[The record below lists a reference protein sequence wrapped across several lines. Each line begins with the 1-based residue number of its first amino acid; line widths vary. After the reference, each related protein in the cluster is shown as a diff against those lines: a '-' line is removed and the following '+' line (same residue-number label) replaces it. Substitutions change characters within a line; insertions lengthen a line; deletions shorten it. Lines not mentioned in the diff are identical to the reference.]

1 MTARRLGL
9 VINPIA
15 GMGGRVGMH
24 GTDGDALAAA
34 RARGAEPVTGVRAA
48 RAMTRLRAAAGSP
61 PGLSVLTAGGAMGA
75 AVLDRLE
82 MPYEVIHQ
90 PAERSTA
97 ADTRAAVTAL
107 ADRAVDLL
115 MLVGGDGT
123 LRDAATTLGTRLV
136 AALGVPSGVKMHSA
150 AFATSP
156 EAAADVASRYLADP
170 EGVGLRTAEV
180 VDHADHGPELFA
192 TLQVPAVTGGVQAAK
207 SIARHR
213 DDAVELSELGREIAH
228 GMEPRR
234 LYLLGPGTT
243 VGHVSAALGIV
254 HSPLGVDAIVDGSL
268 LGADLGESE
277 LLDLIDRSP
286 ACTLVLGVVGGQGF
300 LLGRGNQQLSPAVL
314 TAVGADNV
322 VVLAARSKIA
332 ALQPPVLRV
341 DIGEDAAEQ
350 PLRGFQRVRVA
361 SGHSTVLR
369 IVS

>member
-1 MTARRLGL
+1 MTERRLGL

-24 GTDGDALAAA
+24 GTDGEALACA
-34 RARGAEPVTGVRAA
+34 RARGAEPVTGPRAI
-48 RAMTRLRAAAGSP
+48 RALTRLRSAAGSP
-61 PGLSVLTAGGAMGA
+61 GLQVLTAGGAMGA
-75 AVLDRLE
+75 DVLDDVD

-90 PAERSTA
+90 PAAQSTA
-97 ADTRAAVTAL
+97 ADTRAAITAL
-107 ADRAVDLL
+107 ADRSVDLL
-115 MLVGGDGT
+115 MVVGGDGT
-123 LRDAATTLGTRLV
+123 LRDAAATLGSRPLAT
-136 AALGVPSGVKMHSA
+136 LGVPAGVKMFSS

-192 TLQVPAVTGGVQAAK
+192 TLQIPAVSGGVQAAK
-207 SIARHR
+207 SVVRHR
-213 DDAVELSELGREIAH
+213 DDAVELAGLGREIAR
-228 GMEPRR
+228 GMEPGR

-243 VGHVSAALGIV
+243 VGHVAAALDIP
-254 HSPLGVDAIVDGSL
+254 HSGLGVDAVLDGSL
-268 LGADLGESE
+268 IGADRSESD
-277 LLDLIDRSP
+277 LLDLIDRHP

-314 TAVGADNV
+314 SAVGAQNV

-341 DIGEDAAEQ
+341 DVGESAAEQ
-350 PLRGFQRVRVA
+350 PLRGYQRVRIA